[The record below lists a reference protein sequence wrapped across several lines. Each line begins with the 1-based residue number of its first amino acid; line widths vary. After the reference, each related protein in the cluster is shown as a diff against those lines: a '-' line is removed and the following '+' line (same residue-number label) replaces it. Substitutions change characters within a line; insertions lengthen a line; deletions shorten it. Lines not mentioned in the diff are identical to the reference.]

1 MFLAMPVWGIWII
14 VGACVLAFLIGF
26 LVMVPTN
33 VWFRALAS
41 GAHVSMFRLIGMKM
55 RKVDYKKL
63 VNIYI
68 ISQKAGL
75 KVPIAE
81 LETHLM
87 AGGDIEKVV
96 DALIAAHS
104 AKMDLTVAQAK
115 AIDLAGRDVV
125 EAVKT
130 SVTPKVIRTPW
141 IEAMSK
147 NGIQVKVIAQVTVR
161 ARLDR
166 QIGTADTETI
176 IARVGEGIVTAVG
189 QSDSHSAI
197 LADPSIISKTI
208 LADRLDRQTAYE
220 ILSIDIADID
230 IGNNIGAKLKI
241 EAAEAEKRV
250 SQAKAEERKAMAI
263 ALEQEMKAKTQEM
276 QAIVLA
282 AESKVHE
289 AMATA
294 MKNGKFGVMDY
305 YKLQN
310 LTADTNMRNS
320 IGKKEDKKE
329 DKDRPPRGMGGM
341 PGMGG
346 FGGPGGS
353 GMPGRPGGGM
363 GG

>member
-1 MFLAMPVWGIWII
+1 MNSMLLFPLWATLTIVISCIVVVIVAMVLI
-14 VGACVLAFLIGF
+14 VPI
-26 LVMVPTN
+26 N
-33 VWFRALAS
+33 IWFRALAS

-75 KVPIAE
+75 KIPIAE

-96 DALIAAHS
+96 DALIAANS
-104 AKMDLTVAQAK
+104 AKMDLTLEQAK

-130 SVTPKVIRTPW
+130 SVTPKVIRTNW
-141 IEAMSK
+141 IEAMAK
-147 NGIQVKVIAQVTVR
+147 NGIQVKAIAQVTVR

-176 IARVGEGIVTAVG
+176 LARVGEGIVTAIG
-189 QSDSHSAI
+189 KANTHTEI
-197 LADPSIISKTI
+197 LANPSIISKTI
-208 LADRLDRQTAYE
+208 LADHLDRQTAYE
-220 ILSIDIADID
+220 ILSIDVCDVD
-230 IGNNIGAKLKI
+230 IGANLGAKLKI
-241 EAAEAEKRV
+241 EEAEAKKKI
-250 SQAKAEERKAMAI
+250 SQASAEERRAQAV
-263 ALEQEMKAKTQEM
+263 ALEQENKAKTQEM
-276 QAIVLA
+276 QAVVLA
-282 AESKVHE
+282 AESEVHR

-294 MKNGKFGVMDY
+294 MKNGKFGIMDY

-320 IGKKEDKKE
+320 IGNAKDKKS
-329 DKDRPPRGMGGM
+329 DRPNR
-341 PGMGG
+341 
-346 FGGPGGS
+346 S
-353 GMPGRPGGGM
+353 DENR
-363 GG
+363 

>member
-1 MFLAMPVWGIWII
+1 MILAIPVWAIWVI
-14 VGACVLAFLIGF
+14 VLACVLVL
-26 LVMVPTN
+26 LVGLLVLVPIN

-68 ISQKAGL
+68 VSQKAGL
-75 KVPIAE
+75 KVPIGE

-104 AKMDLTVAQAK
+104 AKMDLTIEEAK

-130 SVTPKVIRTPW
+130 SVTPKVVRTNW
-141 IEAMSK
+141 IEAVAK
-147 NGIQVKVIAQVTVR
+147 NGIQVKVLAQVTVR

-176 IARVGEGIVTAVG
+176 LARVGEGIVTAVG
-189 QSDSHSAI
+189 QASTHTEI

-208 LADRLDRQTAYE
+208 LADRLDRQTGYE

-230 IGNNIGAKLKI
+230 IGNNIGAKLRI
-241 EAAEAEKRV
+241 EEAEAKKKV
-250 SQAKAEERKAMAI
+250 SQAAAEERRAQAV

-282 AESKVHE
+282 SESEVHK

-294 MKNGKFGVMDY
+294 LKNGKVGVMDY

-310 LTADTNMRNS
+310 MVADTNMRNS
-320 IGKKEDKKE
+320 IGKKEDKPKQGDE
-329 DKDRPPRGMGGM
+329 SN
-341 PGMGG
+341 
-346 FGGPGGS
+346 S
-353 GMPGRPGGGM
+353 GRPGRPTFGG
-363 GG
+363 

>member
-1 MFLAMPVWGIWII
+1 MNSMLLFPLWATLTI
-14 VGACVLAFLIGF
+14 VISCIVVVIVAIVLI
-26 LVMVPTN
+26 VPIN
-33 VWFRALAS
+33 IWFRALAS

-75 KVPIAE
+75 KIPIAE

-96 DALIAAHS
+96 DALIAANS
-104 AKMDLTVAQAK
+104 AKMDLTLEQAK

-130 SVTPKVIRTPW
+130 SVTPKVIRTNW
-141 IEAMSK
+141 IEAMAK
-147 NGIQVKVIAQVTVR
+147 NGIQVKAIAQVTVR

-176 IARVGEGIVTAVG
+176 LARVGEGIVTAIG
-189 QSDSHSAI
+189 KANTHTEI
-197 LADPSIISKTI
+197 LANPSIISKTI
-208 LADRLDRQTAYE
+208 LADHLDRQTAYE
-220 ILSIDIADID
+220 ILSIDVCDVD
-230 IGNNIGAKLKI
+230 IGANLGAKLKI
-241 EAAEAEKRV
+241 EEAEAKKKI
-250 SQAKAEERKAMAI
+250 SQASAEERRAQAV
-263 ALEQEMKAKTQEM
+263 ALEQENKAKTQEM
-276 QAIVLA
+276 QAVVLA
-282 AESKVHE
+282 AESEVHR

-294 MKNGKFGVMDY
+294 MKNGKFGIMDY

-320 IGKKEDKKE
+320 IGNAKDKKS
-329 DKDRPPRGMGGM
+329 DRPNR
-341 PGMGG
+341 
-346 FGGPGGS
+346 S
-353 GMPGRPGGGM
+353 DENR
-363 GG
+363 

>member
-1 MFLAMPVWGIWII
+1 MVVLI
-14 VGACVLAFLIGF
+14 VAIVLI
-26 LVMVPTN
+26 VPIN
-33 VWFRALAS
+33 IWFRALAS

-75 KVPIAE
+75 KIPIAE

-104 AKMDLTVAQAK
+104 AKMDLTLEQAK

-130 SVTPKVIRTPW
+130 SVTPKVIRTNW
-141 IEAMSK
+141 IEAMAK
-147 NGIQVKVIAQVTVR
+147 NGIQVKAIAQVTVR

-176 IARVGEGIVTAVG
+176 LARVGEGIVTAIG
-189 QSDSHSAI
+189 KANTHTEI

-208 LADRLDRQTAYE
+208 LADHLDRQTAYE
-220 ILSIDIADID
+220 ILSIDVCDVD
-230 IGNNIGAKLKI
+230 VGTNLGAKLKI
-241 EAAEAEKRV
+241 EEAEAKKKI
-250 SQAKAEERKAMAI
+250 SQAAAEERRAQAV
-263 ALEQEMKAKTQEM
+263 ALEQENKAKTQEM
-276 QAIVLA
+276 QAVVLA
-282 AESKVHE
+282 AESEVNR

-294 MKNGKFGVMDY
+294 MKNGKFGIMDY

-320 IGKKEDKKE
+320 ISNAKDKKS
-329 DKDRPPRGMGGM
+329 DRPNR
-341 PGMGG
+341 
-346 FGGPGGS
+346 S
-353 GMPGRPGGGM
+353 DENR
-363 GG
+363 